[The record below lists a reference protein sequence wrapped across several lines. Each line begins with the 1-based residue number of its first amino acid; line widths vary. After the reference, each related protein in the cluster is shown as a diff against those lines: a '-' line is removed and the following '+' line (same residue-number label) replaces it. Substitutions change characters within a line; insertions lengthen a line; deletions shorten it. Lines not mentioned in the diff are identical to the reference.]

1 MTFWVAGA
9 VVGSAVIGG
18 LSSRSAAK
26 TQAGAAESA
35 ADAQLQ
41 ASREANALQQR
52 IYEENVARQKPFL
65 DTGTEFFNRLAAL
78 QRGGPGA
85 AQQFLQMDPGY
96 QFRLSEGMK
105 ALDRQAAA
113 RGGLISGG
121 ALKAAQRYGQDLGS
135 QEYSAAYGRLAGLA
149 DVGPRAAGVMSGLGE
164 RYGQTAGQNLMA
176 GGQAA
181 AQGML
186 GAGAARASGYMGTA
200 NALTGALGTGLNYY
214 QNQQMMNRLF
224 PSGVGGGSP
233 VVSTPYDYGVDQQFS
248 DVRLKTN
255 IVKVGT
261 RDDGLNVYEFNYV
274 WGGPRRVGLMAQEV
288 QNVYPDAVAEVD
300 GYLTVDY
307 GKV

>member
-1 MTFWVAGA
+1 MAIGTGA
-9 VVGSAVIGG
+9 AILGSAILGG
-18 LSSRSAAK
+18 MSANKAAK
-26 TQAGAAESA
+26 TQAGAAQSA

-41 ASREANALQQR
+41 ASREANALQQK
-52 IYEENVARQKPFL
+52 IYEENVARQQPFL
-65 DTGTEFFNRLAAL
+65 QTGTEFFNRLAAL
-78 QRGGPGA
+78 QRGGPDA

-164 RYGQTAGQNLMA
+164 RYGQTAGQNMMA

-181 AQGML
+181 AQGLM
-186 GAGAARASGYMGTA
+186 GAGAARASGYMGGA
-200 NALTGALGTGLNYY
+200 NALTGALGSYLNYN
-214 QNQQMMNRLF
+214 QNQQLLNRLL
-224 PSGVGGGSP
+224 PSGGGGGSP
-233 VVSTPYDYGVDQQFS
+233 IVSTPYDYGVDQQFS